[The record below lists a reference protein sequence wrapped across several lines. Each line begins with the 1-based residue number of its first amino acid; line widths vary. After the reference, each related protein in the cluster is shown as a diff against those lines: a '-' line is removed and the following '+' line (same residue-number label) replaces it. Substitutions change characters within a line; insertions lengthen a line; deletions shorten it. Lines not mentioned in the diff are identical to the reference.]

1 MVRMTACS
9 LAAAQSRGH
18 GACRR
23 LHDELKA
30 AGDSP
35 RLAALTAR
43 SVGKALQLMA
53 EKAEYMA
60 ATGGVCAPGGSLR
73 QSAGIPDFWAAAS
86 ATGSM

>member
-1 MVRMTACS
+1 MAACS
-9 LAAAQSRGH
+9 LTAAQLYGCC
-18 GACRR
+18 ACRR
-23 LHDELKA
+23 LHDEVKA

-60 ATGGVCAPGGSLR
+60 ATGEGMHALSCLLLKTWNVSR
-73 QSAGIPDFWAAAS
+73 
-86 ATGSM
+86 